1 MTNPGDL
8 QFDRAEPTQPMA
20 AGTTCAACKQPLRDA
35 YYEVN
40 GRLLCT
46 SCRARLEQH
55 VTGGSFANALLLGLG
70 AAVLGAGIYFA
81 IELLTGY
88 EFGLVAVV
96 VGLLVGTAVRK
107 ASRGAGGW
115 RYQALAIGLTYLAV
129 VVTDGSLIIRAAI
142 QEARHPSAAR
152 PAAVADSSAPPTAP
166 GGAPGSSAE
175 STTIASTGE
184 TPATPERSPLVAILL
199 MIGFLIAAPVMIGI
213 SSPLHFVIVGFALYE
228 AWKLNRTPAFKI
240 AGPYQLAAP

>member
-1 MTNPGDL
+1 MTTPGDL
-8 QFDRAEPTQPMA
+8 QFDRAEPA
-20 AGTTCAACKQPLRDA
+20 ASATPASSCAVCKQPLRDS

-40 GRLLCT
+40 GKVVCA
-46 SCRARLEQH
+46 SCKARLEHH

-115 RYQALAIGLTYLAV
+115 RYQTLAIALTYLSV
-129 VVTDGSLIIRAAI
+129 VATDGSLIVREVIK
-142 QEARHPSAAR
+142 EARHHTDSLP
-152 PAAVADSSAPPTAP
+152 PAGADSSVAQSAPVIAT
-166 GGAPGSSAE
+166 GGGGDSAASPASSA
-175 STTIASTGE
+175 
-184 TPATPERSPLVAILL
+184 RSPLVAIIVLL
-199 MIGFLIAAPVMIGI
+199 GFLLAAPVMIGI
-213 SSPLHFVIVGFALYE
+213 SSPLHLVIVGFALYE
-228 AWKLNRTPAFKI
+228 AWKLNRTPAYTI
-240 AGPYQLAAP
+240 AGPYRLAAP

>member
-8 QFDRAEPTQPMA
+8 QFDRAEPVQPTA
-20 AGTTCAACKQPLRDA
+20 AGTACAICKQPLRDS

-40 GRLLCT
+40 GKVVCA

-70 AAVLGAGIYFA
+70 AAILGAGIYFA

-88 EFGLVAVV
+88 ESGLVAIV

-115 RYQALAIGLTYLAV
+115 RYQALAIGLTYLAI

-142 QEARHPSAAR
+142 QEARHPSDSSAVV
-152 PAAVADSSAPPTAP
+152 VADSSGPATAPAVAP
-166 GGAPGSSAE
+166 GGSVDSVTSA
-175 STTIASTGE
+175 A
-184 TPATPERSPLVAILL
+184 TPATSGRSPAVAIVL
-199 MIGFLIAAPVMIGI
+199 MLGFLIASPVMIGI

-240 AGPYQLAAP
+240 AGPYRMAGP

>member
-8 QFDRAEPTQPMA
+8 QFDRAEPAQSAT
-20 AGTTCAACKQPLRDA
+20 AGTCAACKQPLRDT

-40 GRLLCT
+40 GKVVCE

-55 VTGGSFANALLLGLG
+55 VTGGSFANAFLLGLG
-70 AAVLGAGIYFA
+70 AAILGAGLYFA

-129 VVTDGSLIIRAAI
+129 VVTDGSLIIRAAV
-142 QEARHPSAAR
+142 QEARHPSDSL
-152 PAAVADSSAPPTAP
+152 PAAVADISPTPAA
-166 GGAPGSSAE
+166 GAAGSSVD
-175 STTIASTGE
+175 STTTTATLATTASPT
-184 TPATPERSPLVAILL
+184 RSPLVAIVL
-199 MIGFLIAAPVMIGI
+199 MLGFLIAAPVMIGI
-213 SSPLHFVIVGFALYE
+213 SNPLHFVIVGFALYE

-240 AGPYQLAAP
+240 AGPFRLAGP